1 MVTTSFFWFCFA
13 SCNRNDIKAE
23 NWHISLSLSNIW
35 KETDDVLYICLASKL
50 RWDKSEKSKFILRTR
65 QKMEWA
71 ILWYQATAYT
81 TFVSWEIA
89 AWEKKTCWMSSYHK
103 VVIICANSMRKNGF
117 CAQLKSAFLLYWRIV
132 NFLKLLFFIL
142 KPKDPYIFTWFFKRC
157 SLP

>member
-23 NWHISLSLSNIW
+23 NWHTNFSFKRNLKRDW
-35 KETDDVLYICLASKL
+35 CTCLASKL
-50 RWDKSEKSKFILRTR
+50 QWDKSEKSKFNLRTR
-65 QKMEWA
+65 KKLEWA

>member
-1 MVTTSFFWFCFA
+1 
-13 SCNRNDIKAE
+13 
-23 NWHISLSLSNIW
+23 
-35 KETDDVLYICLASKL
+35 
-50 RWDKSEKSKFILRTR
+50 
-65 QKMEWA
+65 MEWA

-142 KPKDPYIFTWFFKRC
+142 KPKNPYIFTWFFRRC
-157 SLP
+157 SSTLELESNNQKKKITFLFHKTTSILLFQKDFLGRHWFLHKSLQKPFQ